1 MDKQKRTR
9 WLVER
14 VKDVLIVALSC
25 SAVWL
30 ALRSQMFH
38 PVSQMWREEEYLVNP
53 IQTESVARA
62 DAARPLRM
70 AASLTVGTESVRYGV
85 QYDTET
91 SDALFQQVAGLLAE
105 ALSSVEEPVSISRD
119 QWEQALL
126 TAPGVC
132 FDFQGELPMTVL
144 AGWLTGDESAP
155 EAVVRRMVLTV
166 WQEDVALC
174 YRDEVSG
181 GYFRCLSEV
190 ADQAHLIQA
199 LSELGDNGAGF
210 AFEAEEYETLAP
222 DTLLTRQE
230 PEAAVYH
237 ADNPMAGGRDALEAL
252 MGMVGLPVDASSFYS
267 SGNEQVARNGD
278 DSLRLSDRGVAEY
291 QAGEESEH
299 FYVPVHG
306 SQATL
311 FEAVEACRQL
321 TASTIG
327 ANCGEARTYLLSAQ
341 ETGNGLDIRFGYCLN
356 GSVVRQ
362 EQGYAARFLVRNG
375 QIVSFE
381 LRFRSYTDSGETTPV
396 LPIRQ
401 AAAAQS
407 AMELDGEELLLT
419 YNDTGAERVSAA
431 WAAADHSSAEEG

>member
-1 MDKQKRTR
+1 MNRQNGKR

-14 VKDVLIVALSC
+14 VKDVLILALAC

-38 PVSQMWREEEYLVNP
+38 PVSQIWQEEEHLISAVE
-53 IQTESVARA
+53 TESVARV

-70 AASLTVGTESVRYGV
+70 AASLTAGTESVRYGV
-85 QYDTET
+85 QYDTEE
-91 SDALFQQVAGLLAE
+91 SDALFQQAAGLLAE
-105 ALSSVEEPVSISRD
+105 ALSSAEEPVRVTRA

-126 TAPGVC
+126 TAPGIC
-132 FDFQGELPMTVL
+132 FDFQGELPMSVL
-144 AGWLTGDESAP
+144 AGWLTGEEKAP
-155 EAVVRRMVLTV
+155 EAVVRRMALTV
-166 WQEDVALC
+166 WQEEVALY
-174 YRDEVSG
+174 YRDEAGG

-190 ADQAHLIQA
+190 ADQSHLAQT
-199 LSELGDNGAGF
+199 LSELGGNGAGY
-210 AFEAEEYETLAP
+210 AFESEEYAALDP

-230 PEAAVYH
+230 LEAAVYD
-237 ADNPMAGGRDALEAL
+237 AANPMSGGRNALEGL
-252 MGMVGLPVDASSFYS
+252 MEMVGLPVDASSFYS

-299 FYVPVHG
+299 FYIPIHG
-306 SQATL
+306 QQATL

-321 TASTIG
+321 TAATIG
-327 ANCGEARTYLLSAQ
+327 ANCGQARTYLLSAQ
-341 ETGNGLDIRFGYCLN
+341 DTGDGLDIRFGYCLN

-375 QIVSFE
+375 QITQFE

-407 AMELDGEELLLT
+407 AMGLEGEELLLA
-419 YNDTGAERVSAA
+419 YNDTGADRVTAA
-431 WAAADHSSAEEG
+431 WVAADRGAAEEG

>member
-1 MDKQKRTR
+1 MNRQNGKR

-14 VKDVLIVALSC
+14 VKDVLILALAC

-38 PVSQMWREEEYLVNP
+38 PVSQIWQEEEHLISAVE
-53 IQTESVARA
+53 TESVARV

-70 AASLTVGTESVRYGV
+70 AASLTAGTESVRYGV
-85 QYDTET
+85 QYDTEE
-91 SDALFQQVAGLLAE
+91 SDALFQQAAGLLAE
-105 ALSSVEEPVSISRD
+105 ALSSAEEPVRVTRA

-126 TAPGVC
+126 TAPGIC
-132 FDFQGELPMTVL
+132 FDFQGELPMSVL
-144 AGWLTGDESAP
+144 AGWLTGEEKAP

-166 WQEDVALC
+166 WQEEVALY
-174 YRDEVSG
+174 YRDEAGG

-190 ADQAHLIQA
+190 ADQSHLAQT
-199 LSELGDNGAGF
+199 LSELGGNGAGY
-210 AFEAEEYETLAP
+210 AFESEEYAALDP

-230 PEAAVYH
+230 LEAAVYD
-237 ADNPMAGGRDALEAL
+237 AANPMSGGRNALEGL
-252 MGMVGLPVDASSFYS
+252 MEMVGLPVDASSFYS

-299 FYVPVHG
+299 FYIPIHG
-306 SQATL
+306 QQATL

-321 TASTIG
+321 TAATIG
-327 ANCGEARTYLLSAQ
+327 ANCGQARTYLLSAQ
-341 ETGNGLDIRFGYCLN
+341 DTGAELDIRFGYCLN

-375 QIVSFE
+375 QITQFE

-407 AMELDGEELLLT
+407 AMGLEGEELLLA
-419 YNDTGAERVSAA
+419 YNDTGADRVTAA
-431 WAAADHSSAEEG
+431 WVAADRGAAEEG